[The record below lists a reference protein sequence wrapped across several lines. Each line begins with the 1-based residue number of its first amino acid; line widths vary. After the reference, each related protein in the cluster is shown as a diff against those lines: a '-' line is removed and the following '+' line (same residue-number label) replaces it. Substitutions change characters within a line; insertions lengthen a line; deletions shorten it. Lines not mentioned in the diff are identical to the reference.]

1 MNDEEE
7 CKDIMQDTREKCMED
22 YGSVVSVLCARA
34 GTECPAERVGQVFV
48 RFGDVGTAIRAA
60 QGLHNVKF
68 DGRVVEVCL
77 SVFVPLAAHT
87 PRQKSRAQAFVKFVL
102 FRVGVLTTP
111 TSERE
116 VLLQTRGSGN
126 FARNIPHQ
134 ARLSQKSLQFSFEF
148 AVAGQGHLLLT
159 GSDFARARVVTKFL
173 CENRV
178 TQRFAQR

>member
-1 MNDEEE
+1 MNPRLQILDRNFYFQNPKPETLNAKYKVSNANPLTVNSFCPQVLLKNMMTEAEMNDEEE

-77 SVFVPLAAHT
+77 SLV
-87 PRQKSRAQAFVKFVL
+87 
-102 FRVGVLTTP
+102 
-111 TSERE
+111 
-116 VLLQTRGSGN
+116 
-126 FARNIPHQ
+126 
-134 ARLSQKSLQFSFEF
+134 
-148 AVAGQGHLLLT
+148 
-159 GSDFARARVVTKFL
+159 
-173 CENRV
+173 
-178 TQRFAQR
+178 